1 MKILDL
7 PFLILSLLHFVRE
20 NPSQPFNRL
29 PFPCAHLCW
38 VELPLGRNLL
48 NRLIELRPVFR
59 TVCLLTLRGHFPS
72 HIFES
77 LFWRFVADA

>member
-29 PFPCAHLCW
+29 PFSCAHLCW

-48 NRLIELRPVFR
+48 NRLIPAQ
-59 TVCLLTLRGHFPS
+59 CLKRHCCFKL
-72 HIFES
+72 
-77 LFWRFVADA
+77 V